1 MKNRFSYFAIVALS
15 VIAIN
20 CSNNRSAADLLR
32 NPERQDEILTAIAN
46 DSALLNKL
54 HEKMTSSGKMN
65 MMENN
70 SMMQSCMTMMDKNPE
85 MMGMM
90 MDHMMMMMGE
100 NDSTMCR
107 MMYGR
112 MMNSPKMKGMMK
124 GMMDSEEDNNIK

>member
-1 MKNRFSYFAIVALS
+1 MKNRISYFAIVALS

-32 NPERQDEILTAIAN
+32 NPETQDEILTAIAN
-46 DSALLNKL
+46 DSALLSKL
-54 HEKMTSSGKMN
+54 HEKVTSSGKIY

-70 SMMQSCMTMMDKNPE
+70 SMMQSCMTIMDKNPE

-90 MDHMMMMMGE
+90 MDHMMMMGE

-107 MMYGR
+107 MMCGR

-124 GMMDSEEDNNIK
+124 GMMDSEE